1 MTRGPADVQPERV
14 KPPDTKTGA
23 LTRADLA
30 EAIHAEVG
38 LTRHDGALMVE
49 RVLEL
54 IVEALGRG
62 EDVKLSGF
70 GVFEVREKRPRM
82 GRNPKTGAPAP
93 IDARRVI
100 SFRASQVLKARVG
113 GAPARAR

>member
-1 MTRGPADVQPERV
+1 MQPAGV
-14 KPPDTKTGA
+14 KRAADTPRAGT

-30 EAIHAEVG
+30 ETIHAEVG

-49 RVLEL
+49 RLLEL
-54 IVEALGRG
+54 VVEALGRG
-62 EDVKLSGF
+62 QPVKLSGF

-93 IDARRVI
+93 IEARRVI
-100 SFRASQVLKARVG
+100 SFRASQVMKGRVEGAR
-113 GAPARAR
+113 PRAG